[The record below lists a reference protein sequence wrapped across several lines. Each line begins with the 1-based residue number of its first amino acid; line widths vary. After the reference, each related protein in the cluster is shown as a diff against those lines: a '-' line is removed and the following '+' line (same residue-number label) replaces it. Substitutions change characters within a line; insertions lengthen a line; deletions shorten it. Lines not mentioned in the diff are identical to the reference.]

1 MAENNVT
8 NLETKPIVNG
18 FKEFGKPIQ
27 PVSQITCRKSDGT
40 TFKAPGQKLATCMV
54 MFSEKFTKRLA
65 ERHVDLADAILEVA
79 THPAD
84 YQFVKKPN
92 GHWKDGK
99 PIWQLTT
106 GGAPAE
112 LIGTQEQFQNGLA
125 ALNAL
130 IG

>member
-8 NLETKPIVNG
+8 NLETKSIIDG
-18 FKEFGKPIQ
+18 FKAFGKPTQ
-27 PVSQITCRKSDGT
+27 PVSQITCKKSDGT

-54 MFSEKFTKRLA
+54 MFSKKFTDRLA
-65 ERHVDLADAILEVA
+65 ERHVNVADAILEVA
-79 THPAD
+79 THPED

-92 GHWKDGK
+92 GHWKDGS

-106 GGAPAE
+106 GGAPAD
-112 LIGTQEQFQNGLA
+112 LIGTEQQFQNGLA

>member
-8 NLETKPIVNG
+8 NLETKSIVNG
-18 FKEFGKPIQ
+18 FKVFGRPTQ
-27 PVSQITCRKSDGT
+27 RVSQITCKKSDGT

-54 MFSEKFTKRLA
+54 MFSKKFLDRLA
-65 ERHVDLADAILEVA
+65 ERHVDVADAILEVA
-79 THPAD
+79 THPED

-92 GHWKDGK
+92 GHWKDGS

-106 GGAPAE
+106 GGAPADFV
-112 LIGTQEQFQNGLA
+112 GTEEQFQNGLA